1 MLDVRHPELRPY
13 ALEGNFGLERE
24 ALRVTETGRMAQTP
38 HPFPPDHPRIVRD
51 FCENQTE
58 INTGVH
64 PTAEEAVTELKEK
77 LTWMPQYAI
86 SCLPYFFAR

>member
-1 MLDVRHPELRPY
+1 MLDVRESRLRPF

-24 ALRVTETGRMAQTP
+24 ALRVTDGGRMAQTP

-64 PTAEEAVTELKEK
+64 PTAEN
-77 LTWMPQYAI
+77 P
-86 SCLPYFFAR
+86 